1 MLDKRIRGLVLAFLA
16 LIFVPVAEPSE
27 ETREQRCKDHVEIIE
42 AVMDRRLDGWPAHEV
57 KSSLPEVNPASDYV
71 SNLVEKVYELPR
83 NLLQGS
89 KRADTL
95 TLVYRDC
102 LMDQ

>member
-1 MLDKRIRGLVLAFLA
+1 MLELVRGLVVAYLA
-16 LIFVPVAEPSE
+16 LIFVPVAESAE
-27 ETREQRCKDHVEIIE
+27 DSRESHCKDHVKIIE
-42 AVMDRRLDGWPAHEV
+42 TVMDRRLDGWPAYEV
-57 KSSLPEVNPASDYV
+57 KSSLPDVNPASEYL
-71 SNLVEKVYELPR
+71 SNLVDKVYELPG

>member
-1 MLDKRIRGLVLAFLA
+1 MLDKFIRSLIMTYLA
-16 LIFVPVAEPSE
+16 LIFVPVAESVE
-27 ETREQRCKDHVEIIE
+27 DARESRCKDHVKIIE
-42 AVMDRRLDGWPAHEV
+42 AVMDRRLDGWPAHKV
-57 KSSLPEVNPASDYV
+57 KSSLPDVNPASDYLT
-71 SNLVEKVYELPR
+71 NLVDKVYELPR

-102 LMDQ
+102 LMGQ